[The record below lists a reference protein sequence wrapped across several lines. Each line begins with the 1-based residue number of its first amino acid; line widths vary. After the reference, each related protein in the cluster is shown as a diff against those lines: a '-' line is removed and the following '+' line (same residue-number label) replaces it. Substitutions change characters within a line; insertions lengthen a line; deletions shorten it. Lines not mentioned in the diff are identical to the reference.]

1 MEAEFPEIRHANV
14 KRQILKLR
22 QQQRKL
28 ASAIAL
34 TSGTSTLPNRRRDL
48 FSLFLATR
56 VKVNKAV
63 QGAP

>member
-34 TSGTSTLPNRRRDL
+34 TSTSTSPNRRRDL